1 MDFETD
7 NTMTFGG
14 MEFDFKPSEFS
25 NIELDF
31 ELEFETRYIKP
42 PKTKEIAEH
51 NLKYELAYK
60 LAEDIKIDIDN
71 RYFAIITGSF
81 IFGDFIEALI
91 KEKEYL
97 VKKMT
102 ISTLSMTEANV
113 DSLANLLNNEWVD
126 ELDLIISGFHYSH
139 KRWTIV
145 KYTYDELDKDNKFQL
160 AVADC
165 HTKICI
171 FETHCGKKI
180 VIHGSANL
188 CSSGC
193 IEQIVIKENEQL
205 YDFNY
210 SFHQSIINKFKT
222 INKPVRGKNLV
233 AAIKNS

>member
-1 MDFETD
+1 
-7 NTMTFGG
+7 
-14 MEFDFKPSEFS
+14 MEEF
-25 NIELDF
+25 LV
-31 ELEFETRYIKP
+31 Y
-42 PKTKEIAEH
+42 EH
-51 NLKYELAYK
+51 AQK
-60 LAEDIKIDIDN
+60 LADEIDITETK
-71 RYFAIITGSF
+71 RAFAIIAGTF

-91 KEKEYL
+91 KKYDWH

-113 DSLANLLNNEWVD
+113 DSLANLLNGDYVD

-145 KYTYDELDKDNKFQL
+145 KYTYDELDKDNRFQL

-171 FETHCGKKI
+171 FETHCGRKI
-180 VIHGSANL
+180 IIHGSANL

-193 IEQIVIKENEQL
+193 IEQVVIEQSAAL

-210 SFHQSIINKFKT
+210 EIHQKIIKIFKT
-222 INKPVRGKNLV
+222 INKDSEPNKLKGVRGKNLIN
-233 AAIKNS
+233 AIKS